1 MVNFES
7 FFYPYLGITLLSII
21 SSFIIIFLIKKKDSI
36 YSKMI
41 YKITLAENI
50 FVFSHFLTIVPYT
63 NLNDIY
69 LTGMHYLTFGII
81 KIDKKDFWVKLNFI
95 VFIIANLYTNIMNLF
110 LCLEMILTLKNP
122 ISHPTKRARIYSIFT
137 FVLCLT
143 DFLILLFQTP
153 RNEQN
158 IKPIDILSDYY
169 SHNNSLFLILNVI
182 SYICT
187 LGMGIVS
194 ICCLLCRFCHGS
206 FTKSYVKYYFV
217 ISHAVYVVINAIL
230 YFPWILL
237 IICNLFSSEVD
248 KNQPLF
254 IISVFGNLSIG
265 FILFFIKITE
275 TAVCKCSKKKKLEEI
290 NDELPSNIT
299 PSTRMTIK
307 KLKKRATLNFFEKD
321 QPLASL
327 ISSLM
332 NVEFMCCI
340 LYGLT
345 NIFEKIQL
353 KKKRK
358 AEKKKSLRNSKRKL
372 TQDSDLSNNYL
383 IDNSE
388 NNKER
393 KYYPVEG
400 KDFTK
405 VITHNIQYQNIGGE
419 EFDLDKFE
427 VNVRTQK
434 SRKNQSF
441 GTSCN
446 EIEPSLEEN
455 NDIQTFTSYQD
466 SFTTQLKKI
475 DAEIKDYCPRIF
487 RILHKADNNIDE
499 VIATSLSPFLNIDGL
514 KEMKKSQGKS
524 GSFFFFTSN
533 NKFLIKTIT
542 NEELDTLLNGFMEK
556 YYIHIINNPDS
567 LLARLYGL
575 YTITIK
581 GISQVN
587 IVLMQN
593 INSLGNNHK
602 SLYKI
607 FDLKGS
613 LVERKTKNIQNADKS
628 RALKDLDFLYLT
640 KIDKQFIN
648 FSKDAIMQ
656 IVYELLQKDL
666 IMLTDNNLMDY
677 SILFFIFLIPD
688 QKNEE
693 EYKEVMDLFCDK
705 LNEQRLY
712 ISRNSK
718 YLYLIGIIDYLQE
731 FNLKKFL
738 ENKYKAMLYGKEVM
752 NISAVA
758 PTIYSNRMLE
768 FAKEHIFVRGE
779 E

>member
-1 MVNFES
+1 
-7 FFYPYLGITLLSII
+7 
-21 SSFIIIFLIKKKDSI
+21 
-36 YSKMI
+36 MI
-41 YKITLAENI
+41 YKITLAETV
-50 FVFSHFLTIVPYT
+50 FVYSHFLTVGSYT
-63 NLNDIY
+63 SLNNCY
-69 LTGMHYLTFGII
+69 LTGMHYLTFGLI
-81 KIDKKDFWVKLNFI
+81 KNAPEDFWVKLNFI
-95 VFIIANLYTNIMNLF
+95 VFVIANLYTNIMNFF
-110 LCLEMILTLKNP
+110 LCLEMVLILKNP
-122 ISHPTKRARIYSIFT
+122 ISHSTKRARIYTLFT
-137 FVLCLT
+137 ILLCLT
-143 DFLILLFQTP
+143 DFLVLFFQIP
-153 RNEQN
+153 REKEK
-158 IKPIDILSDYY
+158 KPIDILNEYY
-169 SHNNSLFLILNVI
+169 YRKNSSLLIINVM
-182 SYICT
+182 SYIST
-187 LGMGIVS
+187 FGIGTIS
-194 ICCLLCRFCHGS
+194 ICCLFCRFCNGN
-206 FTKSYVKYYFV
+206 FTKSHVKYYFV
-217 ISHAVYVVINAIL
+217 ISHAVYVIINVIL
-230 YFPWILL
+230 YFPWNFL
-237 IICNLFSSEVD
+237 IVCNLLSIRVD

-254 IISVFGNLSIG
+254 IIAVFGNVSIG
-265 FILFFIKITE
+265 FVLFFIKISE
-275 TAVCKCSKKKKLEEI
+275 TSMCKCSKNI
-290 NDELPSNIT
+290 NMESIEKLPSNIT

-307 KLKKRATLNFFEKD
+307 QLNKRGKLNFFEKD
-321 QPLASL
+321 QPLAAL

-332 NVEFMCCI
+332 NVELMCCI

-345 NIFEKIQL
+345 NIFENIQH
-353 KKKRK
+353 KKLRK
-358 AEKKKSLRNSKRKL
+358 AEKKKNLRNDKRKI
-372 TQDSDLSNNYL
+372 TQDSDLSVNYL
-383 IDNSE
+383 IENSE
-388 NNKER
+388 NNGK
-393 KYYPVEG
+393 KHYPVEK

-434 SRKNQSF
+434 SRKNQSVSPSDDDKMI
-441 GTSCN
+441 TSSEEKN
-446 EIEPSLEEN
+446 EN
-455 NDIQTFTSYQD
+455 KTFTSYQE
-466 SFTTQLKKI
+466 SFTNQLRKI

-499 VIATSLSPFLNIDGL
+499 IIANSLTPFHNIDGL

-524 GSFFFFTSN
+524 GSFFFFTNN

-542 NEELDTLLNGFMEK
+542 NEELNTLLNGFMEN

-567 LLARLYGL
+567 LLARLYGI
-575 YTITIK
+575 YTITIR

-602 SLYKI
+602 SLYRV

-613 LVERKTKNIQNADKS
+613 LVERKTKNIQNTDKS
-628 RALKDLDFLYLT
+628 RALKDLDFLYLR

-648 FSKDAIMQ
+648 FTKDAILQ

-677 SILFFIFLIPD
+677 SILFFVFIIPD

-738 ENKYKAMLYGKEVM
+738 ENKYKTMLYGKEVM